1 MPDSWDEPLHFL
13 PRAMASSVEEET
25 VDNEPPHSLANTI
38 TSSGPDQ
45 EEAQMLCND
54 NSHDNASDPSREYLE
69 RKFCRHPKLEYPLA
83 NGTLAM
89 VHERSLNCIHCPRDS
104 DVCSAGAAATPM
116 SSTQYTEMALARPS
130 SPEKA
135 LFERVLQGAFD
146 ATRRSV
152 QSACDRWSATPGSS
166 SALVSAG
173 TRVQIREEDD
183 WNLVDLTER
192 DQ

>member
-1 MPDSWDEPLHFL
+1 MTSPIPNHDKGAADEQPLHFL
-13 PRAMASSVEEET
+13 PNA
-25 VDNEPPHSLANTI
+25 I
-38 TSSGPDQ
+38 TSSPTQ
-45 EEAQMLCND
+45 EEFHMLCND
-54 NSHDNASDPSREYLE
+54 NSHDNASDPSSEYLE
-69 RKFCRHPKLEYPLA
+69 RKFCCHPKLEYPLA

-89 VHERSLNCIHCPRDS
+89 VHERSLNSIHCPRDS

-116 SSTQYTEMALARPS
+116 SATQYTEMALARPS

-166 SALVSAG
+166 AALVPAG
-173 TRVQIREEDD
+173 TRVHVREEDD